1 MKRALIPGVLAILTS
16 FLAPAVFAS
25 PYIEEP
31 GKWVYITGEQLPP
44 VYPSL
49 EDARKKSN
57 PAKVF
62 DDASRVG
69 EVLEQR
75 EGFLFL
81 AEQPT
86 DDMDFEARRKGW
98 IPASSAV
105 DLEKWLL
112 NPGPELIEEVM
123 SCQEEL
129 PHSYTVDLDKTHK
142 NAMLTVTAY
151 PTLTGGAAV
160 MEVRDKPGPT
170 GRVLWSS
177 PKISMILFPTDPAS
191 PFCAA
196 NSAFWPSVVG
206 DVDGDK
212 IAEII
217 LELPP
222 TEAVPPLFTMLGWT
236 GNEFALRHEG
246 VLLISDTPTPKTL
259 PLLPGDTEVDFS
271 KPVVWLNTFRN
282 ILPDGSL
289 DVILVRSKVKNGE
302 LDDWE
307 SFAARVRLGKTSAT
321 IEKVDWNK
329 PLTGDEEQ
337 E

>member
-1 MKRALIPGVLAILTS
+1 MKRALISGALAVLAS

-44 VYPSL
+44 VYSSI
-49 EDARKKSN
+49 EDARKKNN
-57 PAKVF
+57 PATVF

-98 IPASSAV
+98 IAAGEAV

-112 NPGPELIEEVM
+112 NPSAELVEEVM
-123 SCQEEL
+123 SCQDEL
-129 PHSYTVDLDKTHK
+129 PHSFVVDLDKAHK
-142 NAMLTVTAY
+142 NATLTVTAY
-151 PTLTGGAAV
+151 PTLTGGSAI
-160 MEVRDKPGPT
+160 MEVRDNPGAN
-170 GRVLWSS
+170 GQVLWAS
-177 PKISMILFPTDPAS
+177 PKISMLLFPTDPAS

-206 DVDGDK
+206 DVDGDES
-212 IAEII
+212 AEII

-236 GNEFALRHEG
+236 GREFAQCHEG

-259 PLLPGDTEVDFS
+259 SLLPGDTEVDFS
-271 KPVVWLNTFRN
+271 KPVVWLNTFRS
-282 ILPDGSL
+282 ILPNGSL

-307 SFAARVRLGKTSAT
+307 SFSARVRLGKNSAT
-321 IEKVDWNK
+321 IEEVDWSQ
-329 PLTGDEEQ
+329 PLTGDEE